1 MLSPRRRDT
10 WAAER
15 PGEET
20 WVKAAAALRSP
31 QLCRAHISAIA
42 FPHFGVTATHRSPD
56 PSRPGCEGL
65 RLYFQ
70 PFRQVTPWLSMAVS
84 ISSLNLLSHTSA
96 LLQGPCS
103 SSFSRALV
111 PSTNGFISSFIKKSF
126 KRKTSQRT
134 LYTPHLHPAQCTEI
148 LVWRSIARSRW
159 LHQGQNLSY
168 ALQVKAHIISVAD
181 RVGIMKALKKKPNP
195 NRLISISF
203 PSHMHV
209 RTKLMTKYRGMKAF
223 GK

>member
-10 WAAER
+10 WAAEG

-31 QLCRAHISAIA
+31 PLCRAQSGAIA
-42 FPHFGVTATHRSPD
+42 FPPFGATAAHRGPD

-70 PFRQVTPWLSMAVS
+70 PFRQVTPWLSTAVS
-84 ISSLNLLSHTSA
+84 ISSLNLLSHTST

-126 KRKTSQRT
+126 KRKTSPRT

-148 LVWRSIARSRW
+148 LV
-159 LHQGQNLSY
+159 
-168 ALQVKAHIISVAD
+168 
-181 RVGIMKALKKKPNP
+181 
-195 NRLISISF
+195 
-203 PSHMHV
+203 
-209 RTKLMTKYRGMKAF
+209 
-223 GK
+223 